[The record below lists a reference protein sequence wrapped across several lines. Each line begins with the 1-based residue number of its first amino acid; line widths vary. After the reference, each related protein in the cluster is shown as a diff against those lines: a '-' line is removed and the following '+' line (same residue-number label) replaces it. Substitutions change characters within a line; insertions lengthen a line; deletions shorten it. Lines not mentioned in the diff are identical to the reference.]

1 MLEVTYDPTLVIASI
16 LVAIMASF
24 TGLWLTAGIGQQDPR
39 ERRVTI
45 AKAAV
50 ALGSGIWSMHFVG
63 MLAVSLPVVIVYDA
77 LPTLISVLLAI
88 LVVGLGLI
96 LLHFGVRTQL
106 RIAAAGML
114 TGLGIVSMHYVG
126 MAAMRGN
133 CIITYDPF
141 GVLFATGIAMAA
153 SVLAL
158 EFAYRRRTLSLI
170 FLGAT
175 ILGLTIAA
183 MHYTAMLSTTFSIGS
198 GVNIMSEPNLSSGTL
213 ALVVTLA
220 AFVICGLFLLMTV
233 PGIAAN
239 EFAAEPAEAEPGAS
253 VSSDEADSA
262 VKQGNVTDL
271 STGDT
276 ALSEDFSSSEANTE
290 PQALRIP
297 YQQDDTI
304 RFLSSNDVLAIR
316 AQGHYTQILTAK
328 GELFCSWAIS
338 KHEKNLSGLPFLRTH
353 RSFLVNLDHVE
364 GFRRDGDKGYCL
376 IRKAEGADV
385 PVSRSQIPVVQ
396 SALGLE

>member
-24 TGLWLTAGIGQQDPR
+24 TGLRLTAGIGKQGPR
-39 ERRVTI
+39 ERRATI

-77 LPTLISVLLAI
+77 LPTLMSVLLAI

-153 SVLAL
+153 SILAL
-158 EFAYRRRTLSLI
+158 EFAYRRRTLGLT

-198 GVNIMSEPNLSSGTL
+198 GVDIVSEPNLSSGTL

-239 EFAAEPAEAEPGAS
+239 EFTAKPAGAELGAEAGT
-253 VSSDEADSA
+253 DDADSA
-262 VKQGNVTDL
+262 VNQGTVTGR
-271 STGDT
+271 STRDV
-276 ALSEDFSSSEANTE
+276 ALSKAFSSPETSTE

-316 AQGHYTQILTAK
+316 AQGHYTQIMTAK
-328 GELFCSWAIS
+328 GELFCPWPLS
-338 KHEKNLSGLPFLRTH
+338 KHEENLSGLPFLRTH

-376 IRKAEGADV
+376 IREAEGADV
-385 PVSRSQIPVVQ
+385 PVSRSQIPMVQ
-396 SALGLE
+396 SALGLG